1 MGLSPWDNS
10 RVASEILVALIG
22 GGAGL
27 TTGVVGSLFAPW
39 ASWGVEKR
47 RLQQERRVQRI
58 AEWRLGVRRL
68 REAESLY
75 VQSLRGDGPA
85 YGPQPDVTTRN
96 WWATLKPE
104 LRSDV
109 ARKIEDLSNNTGVE
123 ERFEGVPNLLRD
135 EIVRLERD
143 KWKLV

>member
-1 MGLSPWDNS
+1 
-10 RVASEILVALIG
+10 VASEIVIALIG

-27 TTGVVGSLFAPW
+27 ATGVVGSLFAPW

-58 AEWRLGVRRL
+58 AEWRVGVRRL
-68 REAESLY
+68 REAEGLY
-75 VQSLRGDGPA
+75 LKAVRGEAQA
-85 YGPQPDVTTRN
+85 YGPQPDVTNRN

-104 LRSDV
+104 LQSHV
-109 ARKIEDLSNNTGVE
+109 ARRIEELSNNTGVE
-123 ERFEGVPNLLRD
+123 QRFDDVPNLLRD
-135 EIVRLERD
+135 EIVRIERD